1 MGIASGVRVQD
12 FPRLAALTQPGR
24 LTSIVEQ
31 VTLIRDDAER
41 EIPQPANAFL
51 VSEAATALAD
61 KLGNR
66 SG

>member
-1 MGIASGVRVQD
+1 MQD